1 MLAHYVENFGATYLK
16 NGCKRVL
23 CCLFRQG
30 ILLTYLM
37 YKVQIQYEHF
47 LKRLLRW
54 TLTFD
59 MSHIS
64 LHYVIYL
71 KSLHFND
78 VVKSTLLRTKIHYWM
93 ECTITQHILRKFYFF
108 FSFHI
113 SVQEL
118 SFEIRPIS
126 SPCWSTK
133 RLFGSYGFNICPC
146 SQTLFG
152 KSQPMERK
160 NRRCVDG
167 TLFSYCQS
175 HETWSYSLFF

>member
-1 MLAHYVENFGATYLK
+1 MGAGFSSLISQNSLYQGSLYQGLSVVFEISTFQRRCEKYVATYY
-16 NGCKRVL
+16 N
-23 CCLFRQG
+23 
-30 ILLTYLM
+30 
-37 YKVQIQYEHF
+37 
-47 LKRLLRW
+47 
-54 TLTFD
+54 
-59 MSHIS
+59 
-64 LHYVIYL
+64 
-71 KSLHFND
+71 
-78 VVKSTLLRTKIHYWM
+78 TLLNGMYYYLTHTTKI
-93 ECTITQHILRKFYFF
+93 LFLF
-108 FSFHI
+108 FHI

>member
-47 LKRLLRW
+47 LKKLLRW

-78 VVKSTLLRTKIHYWM
+78 VVKSTLLRTTMYLLDGMYYYLAHTTKV
-93 ECTITQHILRKFYFF
+93 LFLFF
-108 FSFHI
+108 FSYF
-113 SVQEL
+113 
-118 SFEIRPIS
+118 
-126 SPCWSTK
+126 SP
-133 RLFGSYGFNICPC
+133 RIIF
-146 SQTLFG
+146 
-152 KSQPMERK
+152 
-160 NRRCVDG
+160 
-167 TLFSYCQS
+167 
-175 HETWSYSLFF
+175 

>member
-1 MLAHYVENFGATYLK
+1 
-16 NGCKRVL
+16 
-23 CCLFRQG
+23 
-30 ILLTYLM
+30 M

-47 LKRLLRW
+47 LKKIAQVDTYIW
-54 TLTFD
+54 HESYFFT
-59 MSHIS
+59 
-64 LHYVIYL
+64 YVIYL

-78 VVKSTLLRTKIHYWM
+78 VVKSTLLCTTIHYWM
-93 ECTITQHILRKFYFF
+93 ECTITYHILQKFYFY

-118 SFEIRPIS
+118 SSEIRPIS

-133 RLFGSYGFNICPC
+133 RLFRSHGFNICPC

-152 KSQPMERK
+152 KSQPMEWK

-175 HETWSYSLFF
+175 HETWSYSLFFWANRQRTDEYSVSLTIIY

>member
-1 MLAHYVENFGATYLK
+1 M
-16 NGCKRVL
+16 
-23 CCLFRQG
+23 
-30 ILLTYLM
+30 
-37 YKVQIQYEHF
+37 
-47 LKRLLRW
+47 LRW

-78 VVKSTLLRTKIHYWM
+78 VVKSTLLRTTMYLLNGMYYYLTHTTKV
-93 ECTITQHILRKFYFF
+93 LFLFF
-108 FSFHI
+108 FFHI

-133 RLFGSYGFNICPC
+133 RLFRSHGFNICPC

-152 KSQPMERK
+152 KSQPMEWK

-167 TLFSYCQS
+167 TFFSYCQS
-175 HETWSYSLFF
+175 HETWSYSLFFWANRQRTDEYSVSLTIIY

>member
-1 MLAHYVENFGATYLK
+1 
-16 NGCKRVL
+16 
-23 CCLFRQG
+23 
-30 ILLTYLM
+30 M

-47 LKRLLRW
+47 LKKLLRW

-78 VVKSTLLRTKIHYWM
+78 VVKSTLLHT
-93 ECTITQHILRKFYFF
+93 TILGGVFYFY

-175 HETWSYSLFF
+175 HETWSYSLFFWANRQRTDEYSISLTII